1 MPCRAIPTN
10 TKACVMLSK
19 IIQYSLDNRLL
30 ILFLAVAIL
39 IMGGYISQKVEVD
52 VFPDLT
58 APTVAVLTDAHGIA
72 TEEVE
77 RMVTFPIESALHG
90 ATDVRRVR
98 SSSSA
103 GLSIVWVEFNW
114 GTDIYIARQI
124 VSEKLVML
132 SNQMPEGVSSPILA
146 PQTSIMGEI
155 MLVALTSDSLS
166 MLDLKNVADR
176 QVKQRLLSVTGV
188 SQVIVMG
195 GEQKEYQIN
204 ADPLKMRYYDVNLE
218 ELTSATRALNNNV
231 SGGFI
236 NEFGQEYF
244 VRAVGRSVNVDEI
257 GKSVVKIR
265 EGKPVLISDVA
276 SVQIGSP
283 QKIGSAFI
291 DDTESVIMT
300 VLKQPN
306 TNTLQLTN
314 DIDLALEDMEASL
327 PEGIEINSHFFR
339 QAEFIRTAVNN
350 VLKVLIEGGLFVS
363 IILFLFLINMRTTII
378 SLIAIPL
385 SLVIALTVLYLLG
398 FTVNTMSLG
407 GMAIAVG
414 ALVDDAII
422 DVENVHKRLKQ
433 NYRKPPEE
441 REKNLR
447 VIYLA
452 STEIRS
458 SIVQAT
464 LIIIVAFIPLFFL
477 SGMEGRMLKPLGV
490 TFIVSLFASMFIALT
505 LTPVLSS
512 YFLTSPG
519 QLRRNIKGGNPL
531 IRKLNQAYEKS
542 LGRMLSYP
550 KTIIIVSGGLL
561 VLSIILMARFGRS
574 FLPDFNEGTLTITTT
589 SMPGIS
595 LEESNRLARKVDLEL
610 LQIPEVQHVSRRTGR
625 AELNEH
631 SHGGSN
637 ASEIDVP
644 FILED
649 RSREEFLEEVRE
661 RFSGFSGLN
670 INIGQPLSH
679 RIDHLLSG
687 TRANIAIKI
696 FGVQQETLFHLSEEV
711 ELAIRDVPGV
721 VDLNR
726 EQMIEIPQIQ
736 IRPRRDMLLK
746 YGIPMNQFTDFVE
759 TAIGGLKVSE
769 VYENNLNYDLVLRY
783 DEPYRN
789 SAMAI
794 ENTLI
799 DTWNGLKIPLQYVAD
814 VVSVSG
820 PNVINRENVQRKMV
834 VSANVADRDI
844 GSVVHDVRLALDA
857 SIDLPENYRIEIG
870 GQFESAQQAQ
880 KMLFFSSLLAVLIIF
895 IILYQEFKN
904 TLVAFIVLLNL
915 PLALIGGVLSI
926 WLTSGTI
933 SIPAIIGFITLFGI
947 ATRNGILLVSRY
959 RHMQTD
965 GNSVEKSVREGSAD
979 RLNPI
984 LMTALASA
992 LALLPMVV
1000 AGQKPG
1006 NEIQA
1011 PMAIVILGG
1020 LITSTLLNL
1029 YVIPSVY
1036 YLIFKSGKK

>member
-1 MPCRAIPTN
+1 MAT
-10 TKACVMLSK
+10 
-19 IIQYSLDNRLL
+19 LL
-30 ILFLAVAIL
+30 L
-39 IMGGYISQKVEVD
+39 GGYISQRVEVD

-72 TEEVE
+72 SEEVE

-114 GTDIYIARQI
+114 GTDIYVARQI
-124 VSEKLVML
+124 VSEKLGMMAD
-132 SNQMPEGVSSPILA
+132 QMPSGISSPMLA

-166 MLDLKNVADR
+166 MLELKNVADR

-188 SQVIVMG
+188 SQIIVMG
-195 GEQKEYQIN
+195 GDQKEYQIL
-204 ADPLKMRYYDVNLE
+204 ADPLKMRYYDVSLE
-218 ELTSATRALNNNV
+218 DLASATRALNNNV

-244 VRAVGRSVNVDEI
+244 VRAMGRSVNVEEI
-257 GKSVVKIR
+257 GKSVVKILD
-265 EGKPVLISDVA
+265 GKPVLINDVA
-276 SVQIGSP
+276 SVIVGSP
-283 QKIGSAFI
+283 QRIGAAFI

-306 TNTLQLTN
+306 TNTLELTR
-314 DIDLALEDMEASL
+314 DIDLALEDLKASL
-327 PEGIEINSHFFR
+327 PAEITVNSHFFR

-363 IILFLFLINMRTTII
+363 IILFLFLLNMRTTII

-385 SLVIALTVLYLLG
+385 SLIIALTVLYLLG
-398 FTVNTMSLG
+398 FTINTMSLG

-433 NYRKPPEE
+433 NFLKPPEK

-477 SGMEGRMLKPLGV
+477 SGMEGRMLKPLGI
-490 TFIVSLFASMFIALT
+490 TFIVSLFASMFIAIT

-512 YFLTSPG
+512 YFLTAPG
-519 QLRRNIKGGNPL
+519 QLKRNIKGGNPL
-531 IRKLNQAYEKS
+531 IQKLNLAYEKS
-542 LGRMLSYP
+542 LVRMLKYP
-550 KTIIIVSGGLL
+550 KTIIFASGILL
-561 VLSIILMARFGRS
+561 FLSIILMTRFGRS

-589 SMPGIS
+589 SLPGIS
-595 LEESNRLARKVDLEL
+595 LEESNRLARNVDLEL

-644 FILED
+644 FILD
-649 RSREEFLEEVRE
+649 VRSREEFLEEVRE
-661 RFSGFSGLN
+661 RFAGFSGLN

-687 TRANIAIKI
+687 TRANIAIKL
-696 FGVQQETLFHLSEEV
+696 FGESQETLFNLSEEV
-711 ELAIRDVPGV
+711 ELAIRDIPGV

-726 EQMIEIPQIQ
+726 AQMIEIPQIQ
-736 IRPRRDMLLK
+736 IRPRREMLLK

-759 TAIGGLKVSE
+759 TAIAGLKVSE

-789 SAMAI
+789 SARAI

-799 DTWNGLKIPLQYVAD
+799 DTWNGVKIPLQYVAD
-814 VVSVSG
+814 IVSVSG

-844 GSVVHDVRLALDA
+844 GSVVNDVKELLDA
-857 SIDLPENYRIEIG
+857 SIDLPENYRIELG

-904 TLVAFIVLLNL
+904 TLVAFVVLLNL
-915 PLALIGGVLSI
+915 PLALIGGVVSI

-965 GNSVEKSVREGSAD
+965 GHSLENSIREGSSD

-1036 YLIFKSGKK
+1036 YLIFKSRIK

>member
-1 MPCRAIPTN
+1 
-10 TKACVMLSK
+10 MLSK

-30 ILFLAVAIL
+30 ILFLAIATL
-39 IMGGYISQKVEVD
+39 LLGGYISQKVEVD

-114 GTDIYIARQI
+114 GTDIYVARQI
-124 VSEKLVML
+124 VSEKLGMMAD
-132 SNQMPEGVSSPILA
+132 QMPSGISSPVLA

-166 MLDLKNVADR
+166 MLELKNVADR
-176 QVKQRLLSVTGV
+176 QVKQRLLSITGV
-188 SQVIVMG
+188 SQIIVMG
-195 GEQKEYQIN
+195 GDQKEYQIL
-204 ADPLKMRYYDVNLE
+204 ADPLKMRYYDVSLE
-218 ELTSATRALNNNV
+218 DLASATRALNNNV

-244 VRAVGRSVNVDEI
+244 VRAMGRSVNVEEV
-257 GKSVVKIR
+257 GKSVVKIQD
-265 EGKPVLISDVA
+265 GKPVLINDVA
-276 SVQIGSP
+276 SVIVGSP
-283 QKIGSAFI
+283 QRIGAAFI
-291 DDTESVIMT
+291 DDIESVIMT

-306 TNTLQLTN
+306 TNTLELTR
-314 DIDLALEDMEASL
+314 DIDLALEDLNASL
-327 PEGIEINSHFFR
+327 PAAITINSHFFR

-363 IILFLFLINMRTTII
+363 IILFLFLLNMRTTII

-385 SLVIALTVLYLLG
+385 SLIIALTVLYLLG
-398 FTVNTMSLG
+398 FTINTMSLG

-433 NYRKPPEE
+433 NFHKPPEK

-477 SGMEGRMLKPLGV
+477 SGMEGRMLKPLGI
-490 TFIVSLFASMFIALT
+490 TFIVSLFASMFIAIT

-519 QLRRNIKGGNPL
+519 QLRKNIKGGNPL
-531 IRKLNQAYEKS
+531 IQKLNLAYEKS
-542 LGRMLSYP
+542 LVRMLKYP
-550 KTIIIVSGGLL
+550 KTIIFASGILL
-561 VLSIILMARFGRS
+561 FLSIILMTRFGRS

-595 LEESNRLARKVDLEL
+595 LTESNRLARNVDLEL

-661 RFSGFSGLN
+661 RFAGFSGLN

-687 TRANIAIKI
+687 TRANIAIKL
-696 FGVQQETLFHLSEEV
+696 FGESQETLFNLSEEV
-711 ELAIRDVPGV
+711 ELAIQDIPGV

-736 IRPRRDMLLK
+736 IRPRREMLLK

-759 TAIGGLKVSE
+759 TAIAGLKVSE

-783 DEPYRN
+783 DEQYRN
-789 SAMAI
+789 SARAI

-799 DTWNGLKIPLQYVAD
+799 DTWNGVKIPLQYVAD
-814 VVSVSG
+814 IVSVSG

-844 GSVVHDVRLALDA
+844 GSVVNDVKQTLDA
-857 SIDLPENYRIEIG
+857 SIELPENYRIELG

-904 TLVAFIVLLNL
+904 TLVAFVVLLNL
-915 PLALIGGVLSI
+915 PLALIGGVVSI

-965 GNSVEKSVREGSAD
+965 GHSLENSVREGSAD

-1036 YLIFKSGKK
+1036 YLIFKNSKK

>member
-1 MPCRAIPTN
+1 
-10 TKACVMLSK
+10 MLNK

-39 IMGGYISQKVEVD
+39 IMGVFISQKVEVD

-58 APTVAVLTDAHGIA
+58 APTVVVLTDAHGIA

-77 RMVTFPIESALHG
+77 RMVTFPIESALYG

-114 GTDIYIARQI
+114 DTDIYIARQI
-124 VSEKLVML
+124 VSEKLSML
-132 SNQMPEGVSSPILA
+132 ANQMPEGVSSPILA

-166 MLDLKNVADR
+166 MLELRNVADR

-188 SQVIVMG
+188 SQIIVMG
-195 GEQKEYQIN
+195 GDQKQYQIH
-204 ADPLKMRYYDVNLE
+204 ADPLKMRYYDVSLD
-218 ELTSATRALNNNV
+218 ELISATRALNNNV

-244 VRAVGRSVNVDEI
+244 IRAVGRSVNVDEI

-265 EGKPVLISDVA
+265 EGKPVLINDVA
-276 SVQIGSP
+276 SVLIGSP
-283 QKIGSAFI
+283 QRIGAAFI
-291 DDTESVIMT
+291 DNTESVIMT

-314 DIDLALEDMEASL
+314 NIDMALEDMEASL
-327 PEGIEINSHFFR
+327 PEGIEINSRFFR
-339 QAEFIRTAVNN
+339 QANFIRTSVNN
-350 VLKVLIEGGLFVS
+350 VLKVLIEGGIFVS
-363 IILFLFLINMRTTII
+363 IILFLFLFNMRTTII
-378 SLIAIPL
+378 SLIAIPI
-385 SLVIALTVLYLLG
+385 SLIIALTVLYLLD
-398 FTVNTMSLG
+398 FTINTMSLG
-407 GMAIAVG
+407 GMAIAIG

-422 DVENVHKRLKQ
+422 DVENVLKRLKQ
-433 NYRKPPEE
+433 NFKKPPEK
-441 REKNLR
+441 REKNLK

-477 SGMEGRMLKPLGV
+477 SGMEGRMLKPLGI
-490 TFIVSLFASMFIALT
+490 TFIVSLFASMFIAIT

-512 YFLTSPG
+512 YFLTTPG

-531 IRKLNQAYEKS
+531 IRKLNLAYEKS
-542 LGRMLSYP
+542 LGRMLKYP
-550 KTIIIVSGGLL
+550 KTIIFASGILL
-561 VLSIILMARFGRS
+561 VLSIILMTRFGRS

-595 LEESNRLARKVDLEL
+595 LDESNRLARTIDLEL
-610 LQIPEVQHVSRRTGR
+610 LKIPEVQHVSRRTGR

-696 FGVQQETLFHLSEEV
+696 FGEQQETLFNLSKEV
-711 ELAIRDVPGV
+711 QLAIRDIPGV
-721 VDLNR
+721 VDVNR
-726 EQMIEIPQIQ
+726 EQMTEIPQIQ
-736 IRPRRDMLLK
+736 IRPRRDMLMK

-759 TAIGGLKVSE
+759 TAIAGLKVSE

-789 SAMAI
+789 SARAI

-799 DTWNGLKIPLQYVAD
+799 DTWDGLKIPLQYVAD

-844 GSVVHDVRLALDA
+844 GSVVQDVKQALDA
-857 SIDLPENYRIEIG
+857 SISLPESYRIELG

-904 TLVAFIVLLNL
+904 TLVAFVVLLNL
-915 PLALIGGVLSI
+915 PLALIGGVVSI

-947 ATRNGILLVSRY
+947 ATRNGILLISRY

-965 GNSVEKSVREGSAD
+965 GHSVEKSVLEGSAD

-992 LALLPMVV
+992 LALLPMAI

-1036 YLIFKSGKK
+1036 YLIFKSSKK

>member
-1 MPCRAIPTN
+1 
-10 TKACVMLSK
+10 MLSK

-39 IMGGYISQKVEVD
+39 LMGGYISQKVEVD

-58 APTVAVLTDAHGIA
+58 APTVVVLTDAHGIA

-124 VSEKLVML
+124 VSEKLGML
-132 SNQMPEGVSSPILA
+132 ANQMPAGVSSPILA

-166 MLDLKNVADR
+166 MLELRNVANR

-195 GEQKEYQIN
+195 GDQKEYQIQ
-204 ADPLKMRYYDVNLE
+204 ADPLKMRYYDVSLE
-218 ELTSATRALNNNV
+218 ELVTATRSLNNNV

-244 VRAVGRSVNVDEI
+244 VRAVGRTVNVDEI

-265 EGKPVLISDVA
+265 EGKPVLINDVA
-276 SVQIGSP
+276 SVIIGSP
-283 QKIGSAFI
+283 QRIGSAFI

-306 TNTLQLTN
+306 TNTLQLTD
-314 DIDLALEDMEASL
+314 DIDLALEDLEASL
-327 PEGIEINSHFFR
+327 PKGIEINSRFFR

-363 IILFLFLINMRTTII
+363 IILFLFLINMRTTLI

-385 SLVIALTVLYLLG
+385 SLIIALTVLYLLG
-398 FTVNTMSLG
+398 FTINTMSLG

-433 NYRKPPEE
+433 NFQKPPEE
-441 REKNLR
+441 RENNLK

-477 SGMEGRMLKPLGV
+477 SGMEGRMLKPLGI
-490 TFIVSLFASMFIALT
+490 TFIVSLFASMFIAIT
-505 LTPVLSS
+505 LTPVLAS
-512 YFLTSPG
+512 YFLTTPG

-531 IRKLNQAYEKS
+531 IRKLNQAYERS
-542 LGRMLSYP
+542 LGRMLKFP
-550 KTIIIVSGGLL
+550 KTIILSSAILL

-644 FILED
+644 FILDE

-661 RFSGFSGLN
+661 RFAGFSGLN

-696 FGVQQETLFHLSEEV
+696 FGEQQETLFNLSEEI

-759 TAIGGLKVSE
+759 TAIAGLKVSE
-769 VYENNLNYDLVLRY
+769 VYENNLNYDLVLRF

-789 SAMAI
+789 SARAI
-794 ENTLI
+794 ENTFI

-844 GSVVHDVRLALDA
+844 GSVVHDVRQALDA
-857 SIDLPENYRIEIG
+857 SIDLPENYRIELG

-904 TLVAFIVLLNL
+904 TLVAFVVLLNL
-915 PLALIGGVLSI
+915 PLALIGGVVSI

-965 GNSVEKSVREGSAD
+965 GHSVEKSVREGSAD

-1036 YLIFKSGKK
+1036 YLIFKSSKK

>member
-1 MPCRAIPTN
+1 
-10 TKACVMLSK
+10 MLNK

-39 IMGGYISQKVEVD
+39 LMGGYISQKVEVD

-58 APTVAVLTDAHGIA
+58 APTVAVLTDAHGVA

-124 VSEKLVML
+124 VSEKLGML
-132 SNQMPEGVSSPILA
+132 ANQMPVGVSSPILA

-166 MLDLKNVADR
+166 MIALKNVADR
-176 QVKQRLLSVTGV
+176 LVKQRLLSVTGV

-195 GEQKEYQIN
+195 GDDKQYQIH
-204 ADPLKMRYYDVNLE
+204 ADPLKMRHYDISLE
-218 ELTSATRALNNNV
+218 DLIAATRALNNNV

-244 VRAVGRSVNVDEI
+244 IRAIGRSVNVEEI

-265 EGKPVLISDVA
+265 EGQPVLISDVA
-276 SVQIGSP
+276 KVQIGSP
-283 QKIGSAFI
+283 QRIGSAFI

-300 VLKQPN
+300 ILKQPK
-306 TNTLQLTN
+306 TNTLELTK
-314 DIDLALEDMEASL
+314 DIDLALEDLEASL

-339 QAEFIRTAVNN
+339 QSEFIRTAVNN
-350 VLKVLIEGGLFVS
+350 VLRVLIEGGLFVS

-385 SLVIALTVLYLLG
+385 SLIIALMVLYLLG
-398 FTVNTMSLG
+398 FTINTMSLG

-433 NYRKPPEE
+433 NFQKPPEE
-441 REKNLR
+441 REKNLK

-477 SGMEGRMLKPLGV
+477 SGMEGKMLKPLGI
-490 TFIVSLFASMFIALT
+490 TFIVSLFASMFIAIT

-512 YFLTSPG
+512 YFLTTPG
-519 QLRRNIKGGNPL
+519 QLRRNIQGGNPL
-531 IRKLNQAYEKS
+531 IRKLNQVYGKS
-542 LGRMLSYP
+542 LGRMLFYP
-550 KTIIIVSGGLL
+550 KTIILVSGILL
-561 VLSIILMARFGRS
+561 AISIVLMAGFGRS

-595 LEESNRLARKVDLEL
+595 LEESNRLARMVDLEL

-644 FILED
+644 FILDE
-649 RSREEFLEEVRE
+649 RSREDFLEEVRE
-661 RFSGFSGLN
+661 RFAGFSGLN

-696 FGVQQETLFHLSEEV
+696 FGEQQEILFNLSEEV
-711 ELAIRDVPGV
+711 ELAIQEIPGV

-759 TAIGGLKVSE
+759 TAIAGLKVSE

-789 SAMAI
+789 SARAVG
-794 ENTLI
+794 NTLI
-799 DTWNGLKIPLQYVAD
+799 DTWNGLRIPLQYVAD

-844 GSVVHDVRLALDA
+844 GSVVLDVKQVLDA
-857 SIDLPENYRIEIG
+857 SIDLPENYRIELG

-904 TLVAFIVLLNL
+904 TLVAFVVLLNL
-915 PLALIGGVLSI
+915 PLALIGGVVSI

-959 RHMQTD
+959 RHMQD
-965 GNSVEKSVREGSAD
+965 EGHSVEKSIREGSAD

-1036 YLIFKSGKK
+1036 YLIFKSSKK

>member
-1 MPCRAIPTN
+1 M
-10 TKACVMLSK
+10 K
-19 IIQYSLDNRLL
+19 
-30 ILFLAVAIL
+30 
-39 IMGGYISQKVEVD
+39 VD

-58 APTVAVLTDAHGIA
+58 APTVVVLTDAHGFA

-77 RMVTFPIESALHG
+77 RMVTFPIESALYG

-103 GLSIVWVEFNW
+103 GLSLVWVEFNW

-124 VSEKLVML
+124 VSEKLGML
-132 SNQMPEGVSSPILA
+132 NNELPEGVSSPFLA

-166 MLDLKNVADR
+166 MLELRNMADW

-195 GEQKEYQIN
+195 GEPKEYQVL
-204 ADPLKMRYYDVNLE
+204 ADPLKMKYFDVSLE
-218 ELTSATRALNNNV
+218 ELISATRSLNINV
-231 SGGFI
+231 AGGFV
-236 NEFGQEYF
+236 NEYGQEYF
-244 VRAVGRSVNVDEI
+244 IRAVGRTYEVEEI

-276 SVQIGSP
+276 RVIIGTP
-283 QKIGSAFI
+283 QKIGTAWM
-291 DDTESVIMT
+291 DDRESVLLTI
-300 VLKQPN
+300 LKQPN
-306 TNTLQLTN
+306 INTLELTG
-314 DIDLALEDMEASL
+314 DVDMAISDLQSYLPASV
-327 PEGIEINSHFFR
+327 EVNSHFFR
-339 QAEFIRTAVNN
+339 QADFIRTAVNN
-350 VLKVLIEGGLFVS
+350 VLRVLVEGGLFVS
-363 IILFLFLINMRTTII
+363 LVLFLFLFNMRTTMI
-378 SLIAIPL
+378 SLIAIPI
-385 SLVIALTVLYLLG
+385 SLIIAMVTLYFLG
-398 FTVNTMSLG
+398 YSINTMSLG

-422 DVENVHKRLKQ
+422 DVENVLKRLKQ
-433 NYRKPPEE
+433 NYHKPADQKEN
-441 REKNLR
+441 NLK
-447 VIYLA
+447 VIYKA

-477 SGMEGRMLKPLGV
+477 SGMEGKMLKPLGI
-490 TFIVSLFASMFIALT
+490 TFIVSLFASMLIAIT

-512 YFLTSPG
+512 YFLITPK
-519 QLRRNIKGGNPL
+519 QLNRDTRGGNPL
-531 IRKLNQAYEKS
+531 IQKMNAVYERS
-542 LGRMLSYP
+542 LGRMLKQP
-550 KTIIIVSGGLL
+550 RIIIISAGVLL
-561 VLSIILMARFGRS
+561 AGSVVLMTGFGRS

-589 SMPGIS
+589 GMPGIS
-595 LEESNRLARKVDLEL
+595 LDESNKIARLVDREL
-610 LQIPEVQHVSRRTGR
+610 LEIPEVKHVSRRTGR

-644 FILED
+644 FSLD
-649 RSREEFLEEVRE
+649 WRSKEEFLEEVRD
-661 RFSGFSGLN
+661 RLAGISGIN
-670 INIGQPLSH
+670 VNIGQPLSH

-696 FGVQQETLFHLSEEV
+696 FGADQETLFGIAEKIQAQVSG
-711 ELAIRDVPGV
+711 IPGI
-721 VDLNR
+721 VDINR
-726 EQMIEIPQIQ
+726 EQMIEIPQLQ
-736 IRPRRDMLLK
+736 VRPRREMLQK
-746 YGIPMNQFTDFVE
+746 YGIPMNRFTDFVE

-769 VYENNLNYDLVLRY
+769 VYENNMNYDLVLRY
-783 DEPYRN
+783 DESYRN
-789 SAMAI
+789 SAEAI
-794 ENTLI
+794 KNTLI
-799 DTWNGLKIPLQYVAD
+799 DANDGIKIPLRYIAD
-814 VVSVSG
+814 VVSRTG

-834 VSANVADRDI
+834 VSANVADRDL
-844 GSVVHDVRLALDA
+844 GSVVNDVRTELNMNLN
-857 SIDLPENYRIEIG
+857 LPENYRIELG
-870 GQFESAQQAQ
+870 GQFESATQAQ
-880 KMLFFSSLLAVLIIF
+880 RMLLLSSILAILIIF

-904 TLVAFIVLLNL
+904 TTVASIVLLNL
-915 PLALIGGVLSI
+915 PLALIGGVFSI

-933 SIPAIIGFITLFGI
+933 SIPSIIGFITLFGI

-959 RHMQTD
+959 RHMQED
-965 GNSVEKSVREGSAD
+965 GHSLKDSVLEGSSD

-992 LALLPMVV
+992 LALLPMVI
-1000 AGQKPG
+1000 AGNKPG

-1029 YVIPSVY
+1029 YVIPNVY
-1036 YLIFKSGKK
+1036 YLIYKRKMK

>member
-1 MPCRAIPTN
+1 
-10 TKACVMLSK
+10 
-19 IIQYSLDNRLL
+19 
-30 ILFLAVAIL
+30 
-39 IMGGYISQKVEVD
+39 MGGYISQKVEVD

-124 VSEKLVML
+124 VSEKMSML
-132 SNQMPEGVSSPILA
+132 ANQMPEGVSSPILA

-166 MLDLKNVADR
+166 MLELKNVADR

-188 SQVIVMG
+188 SQIIVMG
-195 GEQKEYQIN
+195 GDERQYQIL
-204 ADPLKMRYYDVNLE
+204 ADPLKMRYYDVSLE
-218 ELTSATRALNNNV
+218 ELIAATRAMNNNV

-244 VRAVGRSVNVDEI
+244 VRAVGRSVDVDKI
-257 GKSVVKIR
+257 GKSVVKMQ
-265 EGKPVLISDVA
+265 EGKPVLINDVA
-276 SVQIGSP
+276 SVVIGSP
-283 QKIGSAFI
+283 QRIGAAFI

-300 VLKQPN
+300 ILKQPN
-306 TNTLQLTN
+306 TNTLELTGE
-314 DIDLALEDMEASL
+314 IDLALEDLEASL

-339 QAEFIRTAVNN
+339 QADFIRTAVNN
-350 VLKVLIEGGLFVS
+350 VFRVLIEGGIFVS

-385 SLVIALTVLYLLG
+385 SLIIALTVLYLFG
-398 FTVNTMSLG
+398 FTINTMSLG

-433 NYRKPPEE
+433 NFNKPPGE

-477 SGMEGRMLKPLGV
+477 SGMEGRMLKPLGI
-490 TFIVSLFASMFIALT
+490 TFIVSLFASMFIAIT

-512 YFLTSPG
+512 YLLTSPG

-531 IRKLNQAYEKS
+531 IQKLNKAYEKS
-542 LGRMLSYP
+542 LGRTLKYP
-550 KTIIIVSGGLL
+550 RAISLISGILL
-561 VLSIILMARFGRS
+561 LLSIFLMSRFGRS

-589 SMPGIS
+589 SIPGIS
-595 LEESNRLARKVDLEL
+595 LEESNHLARAVDLEL
-610 LQIPEVQHVSRRTGR
+610 LEIPEVQHVSRRTGR

-637 ASEIDVP
+637 ASEIDAP
-644 FILED
+644 FILDD
-649 RSREEFLEEVRE
+649 RSREEFLEEVRD
-661 RFSGFSGLN
+661 RLSGFPGLN

-687 TRANIAIKI
+687 TRANIAIKL
-696 FGVQQETLFHLSEEV
+696 FGESQETLFNLSEEV
-711 ELAIRDVPGV
+711 ELAIRDIPGV

-726 EQMIEIPQIQ
+726 EQMLEIPQIQ

-759 TAIGGLKVSE
+759 TAIAGLKVSE

-783 DEPYRN
+783 DKPYRN
-789 SAMAI
+789 SARAI
-794 ENTLI
+794 ANTYL
-799 DTWNGLKIPLQYVAD
+799 DTWNGLKIPLQQVAD
-814 VVSVSG
+814 IVSVSG

-834 VSANVADRDI
+834 VSANVAERDI
-844 GSVVHDVRLALDA
+844 GSVVNDVSQVIDA
-857 SIDLPENYRIEIG
+857 SINLPEGYRVELG

-880 KMLFFSSLLAVLIIF
+880 KMLLFSSLLAVLIIF

-904 TLVAFIVLLNL
+904 TLVAFVVLLNL
-915 PLALIGGVLSI
+915 PLALIGGVVSI

-959 RHMQTD
+959 RHMQAD
-965 GNSVEKSVREGSAD
+965 GFSIEKSIREGSSD

-992 LALLPMVV
+992 LALLPMVL

-1029 YVIPSVY
+1029 YVVPSVY
-1036 YLIFKSGKK
+1036 YMIFKSNKK